1 MHSISPSARRMLGI
15 SLCSMLF
22 GILLSMLGGQF
33 YIRHLLSSIAPAVS
47 PPVTAP
53 ISSDPEFLTLASAD
67 PTEVPCPPCHILLI
81 GQDRREG
88 DTYARSDCM
97 ILCSFDPENNSI
109 TLTSF
114 LRDLYVPIP
123 GHSKNRL
130 NAAYAF
136 GGRDLL
142 VKTLE
147 GNFGLPID
155 GCFEVDLSCFPEII
169 DLLGGVSIDL
179 RQDEADLLGD
189 GLAAGTQKLTGTQA
203 LSYARI
209 RSLDPDG
216 DFSRTKRQRQL
227 LISLVDAFR
236 NASMPALLRLAPEV
250 LSLMTTDFTP
260 ENLLKLGKQ
269 LLPMLSSASVS
280 SQHIPTEG
288 TYTFETVDG
297 MSVLV
302 PDLDAARKHIQET
315 LVF

>member
-22 GILLSMLGGQF
+22 GILLSMLGGRF
-33 YIRHLLSSIAPAVS
+33 YIRHLLSSITFAES

-53 ISSDPEFLTLASAD
+53 IPSDPEFLTLTTAA
-67 PTEVPCPPCHILLI
+67 PTEAPSQPCHILLI

-97 ILCSFDPENNSI
+97 ILCSFDPENSRI

-142 VKTLE
+142 AKTLE
-147 GNFGLPID
+147 ENFGLPID
-155 GCFEVDLSCFPEII
+155 GCFEVDFSCFPEII

-189 GLAAGTQKLTGTQA
+189 GLAAGTQKLTGSQA

-216 DFSRTKRQRQL
+216 DFSRTERQRKL
-227 LISLVDAFR
+227 LISLMDAFR
-236 NASMPALLRLAPEV
+236 NASMPTLLRLAPEV
-250 LSLMTTDFTP
+250 LSLMTTDLSR

-280 SQHIPTEG
+280 SQHIPAER

-302 PDLDAARKHIQET
+302 PDLEAARNQIRET
-315 LVF
+315 LEF